1 MFLFANARK
10 FHEKDV
16 ILCVERA
23 SNAQIRKQTKTSI
36 HKMKSF
42 IKYTM
47 ATVVGIFL
55 TMTLFTIISII
66 SLAGMMATEGMSA
79 PIKEKSIL
87 RLDLSG
93 TLAERSESN
102 PFAALMGEENKALS
116 LEDALLALDKAAKN
130 ENIIGVYLEGGAMGA
145 NPGMAQE
152 LRQALVEF
160 KESGKWVVA
169 YGDSYG
175 KTAYYLSSV
184 ADSVL
189 LNPEGNVDFGG
200 MASQIMFFKDVMEK
214 IGVKMQVFKVGTYKS
229 AVEPFICTEMSPANR
244 EQVTSYLFSIWT
256 NMLKDV
262 AESRNME
269 VGKLNSL
276 ADSLTMISEA
286 SVALN
291 GGLVDKLCYMDEVK
305 AILREKSGLEDED
318 DDLVFASVADVAKSE
333 TLDEKVDEQ
342 VAVYYAYGE
351 IVQSQGTG
359 LGMSQEHQIV
369 GEKMIKDLQDLREDD
384 DVKAVVIRVN
394 SPGGSAFA
402 SEQIWRE
409 VCLLK
414 EKKPVVVS
422 MGGMAASGGYYISCA
437 ANRIFAEPTT
447 LTGSI
452 GIFGMIPDVSE
463 LMTEKIGL
471 KFDVVKTNE
480 MSDIG
485 TMARPFNEA
494 ESAQMQKMINRGYDL
509 FTKRVADGRGMA
521 QDSVKLIAEGRVWT
535 GEQGLNIGL
544 VDELG
549 NLDDAVA
556 HAAELAKVEKF
567 RAVGYPAPDNPFD
580 QLLNQTKGG
589 YLDSELRE
597 LLGEGYAVYSLVR
610 NVKDAD
616 RIQARMPFEMNIQ

>member
-1 MFLFANARK
+1 MQIV
-10 FHEKDV
+10 V
-16 ILCVERA
+16 ILSSILRLYVAKEMT
-23 SNAQIRKQTKTSI
+23 KQTKHLYT
-36 HKMKSF
+36 MKSF

-93 TLAERSESN
+93 TLAERSDSN
-102 PFAALMGEENKALS
+102 PFAALMGEENTALS

-200 MASQIMFFKDVMEK
+200 MASQIMFYKDVMEK

-452 GIFGMIPDVSE
+452 GIFGMIPDMSE

>member
-1 MFLFANARK
+1 
-10 FHEKDV
+10 
-16 ILCVERA
+16 
-23 SNAQIRKQTKTSI
+23 
-36 HKMKSF
+36 MKSF
-42 IKYTM
+42 IKHTM

-55 TMTLFTIISII
+55 TMTLFSIISII
-66 SLAGMMATEGMSA
+66 SIVAMIATVDVST

-87 RLDLSG
+87 RINLSG
-93 TLAERSESN
+93 SLAERSDAN
-102 PFAALMGEENKALS
+102 PFASLMGEEGESLS
-116 LEDALLALDKAAKN
+116 LEETMQALDKAAKN
-130 ENIIGVYLEGGAMGA
+130 NNIIGVYLDGGTLDAT
-145 NPGMAQE
+145 PGMAQE
-152 LRQALVEF
+152 LRQALLKF
-160 KESGKWVVA
+160 KESGKWVIA
-169 YGDSYG
+169 YSDSYSE
-175 KTAYYLSSV
+175 ASYYLSSV

-189 LNPEGNVDFGG
+189 LNPEGNVDFSGLS
-200 MASQIMFFKDVMEK
+200 SQVMFYKDVLEK
-214 IGVKMQVFKVGTYKS
+214 VGVKMQVFKVGTYKS

-244 EQVTSYLFSIWT
+244 EQVTSYLLSIWT

-262 AESRNME
+262 AGSRNLE
-269 VGKLNSL
+269 VSRLNSL
-276 ADSLTMISEA
+276 ADSMTIISEA
-286 SVALN
+286 SMAVN

-305 AILREKSGLEDED
+305 AILREKCGYKNSD
-318 DDLVFASVADVAKSE
+318 DDLIFASTSDVAKSE
-333 TLDEKVDEQ
+333 MHNENTGEE

-351 IVQSQGTG
+351 IVQSENSG
-359 LGMSQEHQIV
+359 LSMGQEHQIV
-369 GEKMIKDLQDLREDD
+369 GEKMIKDLQELREDN

-452 GIFGMIPDVSE
+452 GIFGMIPDISE
-463 LMTEKIGL
+463 LMTKKIGL
-471 KFDVVKTNE
+471 KFDVVNTNK

-485 TMARPFNEA
+485 SMARPFNAA

-509 FTKRVADGRGMA
+509 FTKRVAEGRGMV
-521 QDSVKLIAEGRVWT
+521 QDSVKIIAEGRVWT

-549 NLDDAVA
+549 NLDDAVTY
-556 HAAELAKVEKF
+556 AAKLAKIEEY
-567 RAVGYPAPDNPFD
+567 RAVSYPDADNPFD
-580 QLLNQTKGG
+580 QLMNQTKSE

-597 LLGEGYAVYSLVR
+597 MLGDSYSAFFLMR
-610 NVKDAD
+610 NVKNID
-616 RIQARMPFEMNIQ
+616 RVQARLPFELNIK

>member
-1 MFLFANARK
+1 
-10 FHEKDV
+10 
-16 ILCVERA
+16 
-23 SNAQIRKQTKTSI
+23 
-36 HKMKSF
+36 MKSF

-102 PFAALMGEENKALS
+102 PFAVLMGEENTALS

-200 MASQIMFFKDVMEK
+200 MASQIMFYKDVMEK

-305 AILREKSGLEDED
+305 AILRDKSGLEDED

-333 TLDEKVDEQ
+333 TLGEKVDEQ

-359 LGMSQEHQIV
+359 LGISQEHQIV

-452 GIFGMIPDVSE
+452 GIFGMIPDMSE

-556 HAAELAKVEKF
+556 HAAELTKVEKF
-567 RAVGYPAPDNPFD
+567 RAVGYPAPDNPFE

>member
-1 MFLFANARK
+1 
-10 FHEKDV
+10 
-16 ILCVERA
+16 
-23 SNAQIRKQTKTSI
+23 
-36 HKMKSF
+36 MKSF

-93 TLAERSESN
+93 TLAERSDSN
-102 PFAALMGEENKALS
+102 PFAALMGEENTALS

-200 MASQIMFFKDVMEK
+200 MASQIMFYKDVMEK

-369 GEKMIKDLQDLREDD
+369 GEKMIKDLQNLREDD

-452 GIFGMIPDVSE
+452 GIFGMIPDMSE

-567 RAVGYPAPDNPFD
+567 RAVGYPAPDNPFE

>member
-1 MFLFANARK
+1 
-10 FHEKDV
+10 
-16 ILCVERA
+16 
-23 SNAQIRKQTKTSI
+23 
-36 HKMKSF
+36 MKSF

-93 TLAERSESN
+93 TLAERSDSN

-200 MASQIMFFKDVMEK
+200 MASQIMFYKDVMEK
-214 IGVKMQVFKVGTYKS
+214 VGVKMQVFKVGTYKS

-556 HAAELAKVEKF
+556 HAAELAKVEKY

>member
-1 MFLFANARK
+1 
-10 FHEKDV
+10 
-16 ILCVERA
+16 
-23 SNAQIRKQTKTSI
+23 
-36 HKMKSF
+36 MKSF

-93 TLAERSESN
+93 TLAERSDSN
-102 PFAALMGEENKALS
+102 PFAALMGEENTALS

-130 ENIIGVYLEGGAMGA
+130 ENIIGVYLEGGALGA

-200 MASQIMFFKDVMEK
+200 MASQIMFYKDVMEK
-214 IGVKMQVFKVGTYKS
+214 VGVKMQVFKVGTYKS

-262 AESRNME
+262 AASRNME

-452 GIFGMIPDVSE
+452 GIFGMIPDASE

>member
-1 MFLFANARK
+1 
-10 FHEKDV
+10 
-16 ILCVERA
+16 
-23 SNAQIRKQTKTSI
+23 
-36 HKMKSF
+36 MKSF

-87 RLDLSG
+87 RIGLSG

-102 PFAALMGEENKALS
+102 PFAALMGEENTALS

-200 MASQIMFFKDVMEK
+200 MASQIMFYKDVMEK
-214 IGVKMQVFKVGTYKS
+214 VGVKMQVFKVGTYKS

-262 AESRNME
+262 AASRNME

-535 GEQGLNIGL
+535 GEQGLKIGL

>member
-1 MFLFANARK
+1 
-10 FHEKDV
+10 
-16 ILCVERA
+16 
-23 SNAQIRKQTKTSI
+23 
-36 HKMKSF
+36 MKSF

-102 PFAALMGEENKALS
+102 PFAVLMGEENTALS

-200 MASQIMFFKDVMEK
+200 MASQIMFYKDVMEK

-244 EQVTSYLFSIWT
+244 EQVTSYLFCIWT

-262 AESRNME
+262 AASRNME

-305 AILREKSGLEDED
+305 AILRDKSGLEDED

-452 GIFGMIPDVSE
+452 GIFGMIPDMSE

-567 RAVGYPAPDNPFD
+567 RAVPYPGADNPFEL
-580 QLLNQTKGG
+580 LLNQTKGG

>member
-1 MFLFANARK
+1 
-10 FHEKDV
+10 
-16 ILCVERA
+16 
-23 SNAQIRKQTKTSI
+23 
-36 HKMKSF
+36 MKSF

-116 LEDALLALDKAAKN
+116 LEDALMALDKAAKN

-200 MASQIMFFKDVMEK
+200 MASQIMFYKDVMEK

-351 IVQSQGTG
+351 IVQSQGSG

-567 RAVGYPAPDNPFD
+567 RAVPYPGADNPFD

>member
-1 MFLFANARK
+1 
-10 FHEKDV
+10 
-16 ILCVERA
+16 
-23 SNAQIRKQTKTSI
+23 
-36 HKMKSF
+36 MKSF

-55 TMTLFTIISII
+55 TMMLFTIISII

-102 PFAALMGEENKALS
+102 PFAVLMGEENTALS

-130 ENIIGVYLEGGAMGA
+130 ENIIGVYLEGGSMGA

-175 KTAYYLSSV
+175 RTAYYLSSV

-200 MASQIMFFKDVMEK
+200 MASQIMFYKDVMEK
-214 IGVKMQVFKVGTYKS
+214 VGVKMQVFKVGTYKS

-262 AESRNME
+262 AASRNME

-452 GIFGMIPDVSE
+452 GIFGMIPDMSE

-567 RAVGYPAPDNPFD
+567 RAVPYPGADNPFD

-616 RIQARMPFEMNIQ
+616 RIQARMPFEMIVKYQNIHSDVPNALKIL

>member
-1 MFLFANARK
+1 
-10 FHEKDV
+10 
-16 ILCVERA
+16 
-23 SNAQIRKQTKTSI
+23 
-36 HKMKSF
+36 MKSF

-102 PFAALMGEENKALS
+102 PFVALMGEENKALS

-200 MASQIMFFKDVMEK
+200 MASQIMFYKDVMEK

-262 AESRNME
+262 AASRNME
-269 VGKLNSL
+269 MGKLNSL

-305 AILREKSGLEDED
+305 AILRDKSGLEDED

-333 TLDEKVDEQ
+333 TLGEKVDEQ

-359 LGMSQEHQIV
+359 LGISQEHQIV

-452 GIFGMIPDVSE
+452 GIFGMIPDMSE

-567 RAVGYPAPDNPFD
+567 RAVGYPAPDNPFE

>member
-1 MFLFANARK
+1 
-10 FHEKDV
+10 
-16 ILCVERA
+16 
-23 SNAQIRKQTKTSI
+23 
-36 HKMKSF
+36 MKSF

-102 PFAALMGEENKALS
+102 PFAALMGEENTALS

-152 LRQALVEF
+152 LHQALVEF

-200 MASQIMFFKDVMEK
+200 MASQIMFYKDVMEK

-262 AESRNME
+262 AASRNME
-269 VGKLNSL
+269 MGKLNSL

-305 AILREKSGLEDED
+305 AILRDKSGLEDED

-333 TLDEKVDEQ
+333 TLGEKVDEQ

-359 LGMSQEHQIV
+359 LGISQEHQIV

-452 GIFGMIPDVSE
+452 GIFGMIPDMSE

-535 GEQGLNIGL
+535 GEQGLKIGL

-567 RAVGYPAPDNPFD
+567 RAVGYPAPDNPFE

>member
-1 MFLFANARK
+1 
-10 FHEKDV
+10 
-16 ILCVERA
+16 
-23 SNAQIRKQTKTSI
+23 
-36 HKMKSF
+36 MKSF

-79 PIKEKSIL
+79 PIKKKSIL

-93 TLAERSESN
+93 TLAERSDSN
-102 PFAALMGEENKALS
+102 PFASLMNDGEEPLS

-200 MASQIMFFKDVMEK
+200 MASQIMFYKDVMEK
-214 IGVKMQVFKVGTYKS
+214 VGVKMQVFKVGTYKS

-351 IVQSQGTG
+351 IVQSQGSG

-452 GIFGMIPDVSE
+452 GIFGMIPDMSE

-521 QDSVKLIAEGRVWT
+521 QDSVKLVAEGRVWT

-567 RAVGYPAPDNPFD
+567 RAVGYPAPDNPFE

>member
-1 MFLFANARK
+1 
-10 FHEKDV
+10 
-16 ILCVERA
+16 
-23 SNAQIRKQTKTSI
+23 
-36 HKMKSF
+36 MKSF

-55 TMTLFTIISII
+55 TMMLFTIISII

-102 PFAALMGEENKALS
+102 PFAVLMGKENTALS

-130 ENIIGVYLEGGAMGA
+130 ENIIGVYLEGGALGA

-200 MASQIMFFKDVMEK
+200 MASQIMFYKDVMEK
-214 IGVKMQVFKVGTYKS
+214 VGVKMQVFKVGTYKS

-262 AESRNME
+262 AASRNME

-305 AILREKSGLEDED
+305 AILREMSGLEDED

-463 LMTEKIGL
+463 LMTGKIGL

-567 RAVGYPAPDNPFD
+567 RAVPYPGADNPFEL
-580 QLLNQTKGG
+580 LLNQTKGG

>member
-1 MFLFANARK
+1 
-10 FHEKDV
+10 
-16 ILCVERA
+16 
-23 SNAQIRKQTKTSI
+23 
-36 HKMKSF
+36 MKSF

-55 TMTLFTIISII
+55 TMMLFTIISII

-102 PFAALMGEENKALS
+102 PFAALMGEENTALS

-200 MASQIMFFKDVMEK
+200 MASQIMFYKDVMEK

-262 AESRNME
+262 AASRNME

-291 GGLVDKLCYMDEVK
+291 GGLVDKLCYMDGVK

-463 LMTEKIGL
+463 LMTGKIGL

-567 RAVGYPAPDNPFD
+567 RAVPYPGADNPFEL
-580 QLLNQTKGG
+580 LLNQTKGG

>member
-1 MFLFANARK
+1 
-10 FHEKDV
+10 
-16 ILCVERA
+16 
-23 SNAQIRKQTKTSI
+23 
-36 HKMKSF
+36 MKSF

-93 TLAERSESN
+93 TLAERSDSN
-102 PFAALMGEENKALS
+102 PFAALMGEENAALS

-200 MASQIMFFKDVMEK
+200 MASQIMFYKDVMEK

-359 LGMSQEHQIV
+359 LSMSQEHQIV

-452 GIFGMIPDVSE
+452 GIFGMIPDASE

-556 HAAELAKVEKF
+556 HAAELAKVEKY
-567 RAVGYPAPDNPFD
+567 RAVGYPAPDNPFE

>member
-1 MFLFANARK
+1 
-10 FHEKDV
+10 
-16 ILCVERA
+16 
-23 SNAQIRKQTKTSI
+23 
-36 HKMKSF
+36 MKSF

-93 TLAERSESN
+93 TLAERSDSN
-102 PFAALMGEENKALS
+102 PFAALMGEENTALS

-200 MASQIMFFKDVMEK
+200 MASQIMFYKDVMEK

-291 GGLVDKLCYMDEVK
+291 GGLVDKLCYMDGVK

-567 RAVGYPAPDNPFD
+567 RAVPYPGADNPFD

>member
-1 MFLFANARK
+1 
-10 FHEKDV
+10 
-16 ILCVERA
+16 
-23 SNAQIRKQTKTSI
+23 
-36 HKMKSF
+36 MKSF

-55 TMTLFTIISII
+55 TMMLFTIISII

-102 PFAALMGEENKALS
+102 PFAVLMGEENTALS

-130 ENIIGVYLEGGAMGA
+130 ENIIGVYLEGGSMGA

-175 KTAYYLSSV
+175 RTAYYLSSV

-200 MASQIMFFKDVMEK
+200 MASQIMFYKDVMEK
-214 IGVKMQVFKVGTYKS
+214 VGVKMQVFKVGTYKS

-262 AESRNME
+262 AASRNME

-318 DDLVFASVADVAKSE
+318 DGLVFASVADVAKSE

-567 RAVGYPAPDNPFD
+567 RSVPYPGADNPFE

>member
-1 MFLFANARK
+1 
-10 FHEKDV
+10 
-16 ILCVERA
+16 
-23 SNAQIRKQTKTSI
+23 
-36 HKMKSF
+36 MKSF

-200 MASQIMFFKDVMEK
+200 MASQIMFYKDVMEK

-452 GIFGMIPDVSE
+452 GIFGMIPDASE

-567 RAVGYPAPDNPFD
+567 RAVGYPAPDNPFE

>member
-1 MFLFANARK
+1 
-10 FHEKDV
+10 
-16 ILCVERA
+16 
-23 SNAQIRKQTKTSI
+23 
-36 HKMKSF
+36 MKSF

-200 MASQIMFFKDVMEK
+200 MASQIMFYKDVMEK
-214 IGVKMQVFKVGTYKS
+214 VGVKMQVFKVGTYKS

-452 GIFGMIPDVSE
+452 GIFGMIPDMSE

>member
-1 MFLFANARK
+1 
-10 FHEKDV
+10 
-16 ILCVERA
+16 
-23 SNAQIRKQTKTSI
+23 
-36 HKMKSF
+36 MKSF

-200 MASQIMFFKDVMEK
+200 MASQIMFYKDVMEK

-305 AILREKSGLEDED
+305 AILREKSGLEDE
-318 DDLVFASVADVAKSE
+318 DLVFASVADVAKSE

-452 GIFGMIPDVSE
+452 GIFGMIPDMSE
-463 LMTEKIGL
+463 LMTETIGL

-567 RAVGYPAPDNPFD
+567 RSVPYPGADNPFD

>member
-1 MFLFANARK
+1 
-10 FHEKDV
+10 
-16 ILCVERA
+16 
-23 SNAQIRKQTKTSI
+23 
-36 HKMKSF
+36 MKSF

-102 PFAALMGEENKALS
+102 PFAVLMGEENTALS

-152 LRQALVEF
+152 LHQALVEF

-200 MASQIMFFKDVMEK
+200 MASQIMFYKDVMEK
-214 IGVKMQVFKVGTYKS
+214 VGVKMQVFKVGTYKS

-452 GIFGMIPDVSE
+452 GIFGMIPDMSE

-521 QDSVKLIAEGRVWT
+521 HDSVKLIAEGRVWT
-535 GEQGLNIGL
+535 GEQGLKIGL

-567 RAVGYPAPDNPFD
+567 RAVPYPGADNPFD

-616 RIQARMPFEMNIQ
+616 RIQARMPFEMIIQ

>member
-1 MFLFANARK
+1 
-10 FHEKDV
+10 
-16 ILCVERA
+16 
-23 SNAQIRKQTKTSI
+23 
-36 HKMKSF
+36 MKSF

-102 PFAALMGEENKALS
+102 PFAALMGEENTALS

-200 MASQIMFFKDVMEK
+200 MASQIMFYKDVMEK
-214 IGVKMQVFKVGTYKS
+214 VGVKMQVFKVGTYKS

-305 AILREKSGLEDED
+305 AILREKSDLEDED

-452 GIFGMIPDVSE
+452 GIFGMIPDMSE

-556 HAAELAKVEKF
+556 HAAELAEVEKF
-567 RAVGYPAPDNPFD
+567 RSVPYPGADNPFE

>member
-1 MFLFANARK
+1 
-10 FHEKDV
+10 
-16 ILCVERA
+16 
-23 SNAQIRKQTKTSI
+23 
-36 HKMKSF
+36 MKSF

-102 PFAALMGEENKALS
+102 PFAALMGEENAALS

-200 MASQIMFFKDVMEK
+200 MASQIMFYKDVMEK
-214 IGVKMQVFKVGTYKS
+214 VGVKMQVFKVGTYKS

-262 AESRNME
+262 AASRNME

-452 GIFGMIPDVSE
+452 GIFGMIPDMSE

-567 RAVGYPAPDNPFD
+567 RAVPYPGADNPFE

>member
-1 MFLFANARK
+1 
-10 FHEKDV
+10 
-16 ILCVERA
+16 
-23 SNAQIRKQTKTSI
+23 
-36 HKMKSF
+36 MKSF

-102 PFAALMGEENKALS
+102 PFAALMGEENTALS

-200 MASQIMFFKDVMEK
+200 MASQIMFYKDVMEK

-262 AESRNME
+262 AASRNME
-269 VGKLNSL
+269 MGKLNSL

-305 AILREKSGLEDED
+305 AILRDKSGLEDED

-333 TLDEKVDEQ
+333 TLGEKVDEQ

-359 LGMSQEHQIV
+359 LGISQEHQIV

-452 GIFGMIPDVSE
+452 GIFGMIPDMSE

-567 RAVGYPAPDNPFD
+567 RAVGYPAPDNPFE

-616 RIQARMPFEMNIQ
+616 RIQARMPFEMNI

>member
-1 MFLFANARK
+1 
-10 FHEKDV
+10 
-16 ILCVERA
+16 
-23 SNAQIRKQTKTSI
+23 
-36 HKMKSF
+36 MKSF

-93 TLAERSESN
+93 TLAERSDSN
-102 PFAALMGEENKALS
+102 PFAALMGEENTALS

-160 KESGKWVVA
+160 KESGKWVLA

-200 MASQIMFFKDVMEK
+200 MASQIMFYKDVMEK
-214 IGVKMQVFKVGTYKS
+214 VGVKMQVFKVGTYKS

-262 AESRNME
+262 AASRNME

-567 RAVGYPAPDNPFD
+567 RAVGYPAPDNPFE

>member
-1 MFLFANARK
+1 
-10 FHEKDV
+10 
-16 ILCVERA
+16 
-23 SNAQIRKQTKTSI
+23 
-36 HKMKSF
+36 MKSF

-102 PFAALMGEENKALS
+102 PFAALMGEENTALS

-200 MASQIMFFKDVMEK
+200 MASQIMFYKDVMEK

-262 AESRNME
+262 AASRNME
-269 VGKLNSL
+269 MGKLNSL

-305 AILREKSGLEDED
+305 AILRDKSGLEDED

-359 LGMSQEHQIV
+359 LGISQEHQIV

-452 GIFGMIPDVSE
+452 GIFGMIPDMSE

-567 RAVGYPAPDNPFD
+567 RAVGYPAPDNPFE

>member
-1 MFLFANARK
+1 MFANARK
-10 FHEKDV
+10 IHEKDV

-23 SNAQIRKQTKTSI
+23 SNAQIRKTNKKHQYT
-36 HKMKSF
+36 MKSF

-200 MASQIMFFKDVMEK
+200 MASQIMFYKDVMEK

-262 AESRNME
+262 AASRNME

-452 GIFGMIPDVSE
+452 GIFGMIPDMSE

-509 FTKRVADGRGMA
+509 FTKRVADGRGMV

-567 RAVGYPAPDNPFD
+567 RAVPYPGADNPFEL
-580 QLLNQTKGG
+580 LLNQTKGG

>member
-1 MFLFANARK
+1 
-10 FHEKDV
+10 
-16 ILCVERA
+16 
-23 SNAQIRKQTKTSI
+23 
-36 HKMKSF
+36 MKSF
-42 IKYTM
+42 IKYTL

-93 TLAERSESN
+93 TLAERSDSN
-102 PFAALMGEENKALS
+102 PFAALMGEENTALS

-200 MASQIMFFKDVMEK
+200 MASQIMFYKDVMEK

-452 GIFGMIPDVSE
+452 GIFGMIPDASE

-535 GEQGLNIGL
+535 GEQGLKIGI

-556 HAAELAKVEKF
+556 HAAELAKVEKY

>member
-1 MFLFANARK
+1 
-10 FHEKDV
+10 
-16 ILCVERA
+16 
-23 SNAQIRKQTKTSI
+23 
-36 HKMKSF
+36 MKSF

-102 PFAALMGEENKALS
+102 PFAALMGEENTALS

-200 MASQIMFFKDVMEK
+200 MASQIMFYKDVMEK
-214 IGVKMQVFKVGTYKS
+214 VGVKMQVFKVGTYKS

-262 AESRNME
+262 AASRNME

-452 GIFGMIPDVSE
+452 GIFGMIPDMSE

-535 GEQGLNIGL
+535 GEQGLKIGL

>member
-1 MFLFANARK
+1 
-10 FHEKDV
+10 
-16 ILCVERA
+16 
-23 SNAQIRKQTKTSI
+23 
-36 HKMKSF
+36 MKSF

-200 MASQIMFFKDVMEK
+200 MASQIMFYKDVMEK

-262 AESRNME
+262 AASRNME

-567 RAVGYPAPDNPFD
+567 RAVPYPGADNPFD

>member
-1 MFLFANARK
+1 
-10 FHEKDV
+10 
-16 ILCVERA
+16 
-23 SNAQIRKQTKTSI
+23 
-36 HKMKSF
+36 MKSF

-200 MASQIMFFKDVMEK
+200 MASQIMFYKDVMEK
-214 IGVKMQVFKVGTYKS
+214 VGVKMQVFKVGTYKS

-567 RAVGYPAPDNPFD
+567 RAVGYPAPDNPFE
-580 QLLNQTKGG
+580 QLLNETKGG

>member
-1 MFLFANARK
+1 
-10 FHEKDV
+10 
-16 ILCVERA
+16 
-23 SNAQIRKQTKTSI
+23 
-36 HKMKSF
+36 MKSF
-42 IKYTM
+42 IKYTL

-102 PFAALMGEENKALS
+102 PFAAFMGEENKPLS

-200 MASQIMFFKDVMEK
+200 MASQIMFYKDVMEK

-262 AESRNME
+262 AASRNME

-452 GIFGMIPDVSE
+452 GIFGMIPDASE

-556 HAAELAKVEKF
+556 HAAELAKVEKY